1 MHNPK
6 NVCNFA
12 ERKTNI
18 AAVAQLVEH
27 QLPKLRVAGSSP
39 VCRSCLD
46 RVRILQEALA
56 TCSFFYTVNKDYA
69 LEELTGLMRF
79 IVFRVLI
86 FGT

>member
-1 MHNPK
+1 
-6 NVCNFA
+6 
-12 ERKTNI
+12 
-18 AAVAQLVEH
+18 
-27 QLPKLRVAGSSP
+27 
-39 VCRSCLD
+39 LD